1 MAAAAYLEMRGVAM
15 RFGDGAQAV
24 SALDSIDLSIAE
36 HEFVTIV
43 GPSGC
48 GKSTL
53 LYLVGGF
60 LRPTAGGVYLRGR
73 GIDKPGPDRGIV
85 FQRYSL
91 FPWLTVRKNIGYGL
105 EEKGVARVERDRIVG
120 EYVRLVH
127 LEGFEDRYPRELSGG
142 MQQRVALAQTLACQ
156 PDILLMDEPFG
167 ALDAQTRRILQDE
180 VRRIWRRDTKT
191 VLFVTHDVEEAVALG
206 TRIVV
211 MSARPGRIK
220 EVVTRGFDVADGEEF
235 EANPAF
241 AALKLHIWRSVK
253 EEVKA
258 ARG

>member
-1 MAAAAYLEMRGVAM
+1 MASCLDLRAVVMRYGAGPGAVNALE
-15 RFGDGAQAV
+15 
-24 SALDSIDLSIAE
+24 SIDLAVE
-36 HEFVTIV
+36 DHEFVTIV

-60 LRPTAGGVYLRGR
+60 LRPTAGSLQLRGKEIA
-73 GIDKPGPDRGIV
+73 GPGPDRGIV

-91 FPWLTVRKNIGYGL
+91 FPWLTVRGNIGYGL
-105 EEKGVARVERDRIVG
+105 DEQGMAKAERDRIVD
-120 EYVRLVH
+120 EYVQLVH
-127 LEGFEDRYPRELSGG
+127 LEGFEERYPRELSGG
-142 MQQRVALAQTLACQ
+142 MQQRVALAQTLACE

-220 EVVTRGFDVADGEEF
+220 EMFVRGFDVGDGEEF
-235 EANPAF
+235 EADPAF
-241 AALKLHIWRSVK
+241 AELKLRIWRSVK
-253 EEVKA
+253 EEVEA
-258 ARG
+258 ARA

>member
-1 MAAAAYLEMRGVAM
+1 MPDPYLGLRAVCMRYGA
-15 RFGDGAQAV
+15 GAQAV
-24 SALDSIDLSIAE
+24 SALESIDLAIDD

-53 LYLVGGF
+53 LYLVAGF
-60 LRPTAGGVYLRGR
+60 LRPTAGSIRLRGR
-73 GIDKPGPDRGIV
+73 PIAGPGPDRGIV

-91 FPWLTVRKNIGYGL
+91 FPWLTVRDNIGYGL
-105 EEKGVARVERDRIVG
+105 DEQGVARRERERIVG
-120 EYVRLVH
+120 EHVRLVH
-127 LEGFEDRYPRELSGG
+127 LEGFEGRYPRELSGG

-156 PDILLMDEPFG
+156 PEMLLMDEPFG

-206 TRIVV
+206 TRIVI
-211 MSARPGRIK
+211 MTARPGRIK
-220 EVVTRGFDVADGEEF
+220 EVVRRDFDVADGDEF

-241 AALKLHIWRSVK
+241 TALKLRIWRSVK
-253 EEVKA
+253 EEVEA
-258 ARG
+258 ARA

>member
-1 MAAAAYLEMRGVAM
+1 MSAAPCLEMKGVGM
-15 RFGDGAQAV
+15 RYGDGAGAV
-24 SALDSIDLSIAE
+24 AALTGIDLAVRT

-60 LRPTAGGVYLRGR
+60 LRPTAGSLLLHGR
-73 GIDKPGPDRGIV
+73 PITKPGPDRGIV

-91 FPWLTVRKNIGYGL
+91 FPWLTVRANIGYGL
-105 EEKGVARVERDRIVG
+105 DERGTPRAERDRIVEG
-120 EYVRLVH
+120 YVRMVH

-142 MQQRVALAQTLACQ
+142 MQQRVALAQALACG

-180 VRRIWRRDTKT
+180 VRRIWLRDTKT

-211 MSARPGRIK
+211 MAARPGCIK
-220 EVVTRGFDVADGEEF
+220 EVITRDFDVADGEDYD
-235 EANPAF
+235 ANPAF
-241 AALKLHIWRSVK
+241 TALKLRIWHSVK
-253 EEVKA
+253 AEVEA
-258 ARG
+258 ARA